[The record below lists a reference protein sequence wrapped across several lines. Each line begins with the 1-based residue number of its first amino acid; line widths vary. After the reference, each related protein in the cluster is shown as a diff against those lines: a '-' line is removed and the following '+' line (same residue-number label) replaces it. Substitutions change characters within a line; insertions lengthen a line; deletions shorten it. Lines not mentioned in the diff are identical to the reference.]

1 MTEKAKIEA
10 VIRRT
15 TLAPDGSFAEIY
27 EVSFITPK
35 GVRDRVEI
43 PIAEYTVELARQKV
57 DELSAK
63 HEKLIGT

>member
-1 MTEKAKIEA
+1 MAEKAKIEA

-15 TLAPDGSFAEIY
+15 TLAPDGTFAEVY

-43 PIAEYTVELARQKV
+43 PVEKYTAEFARQKV
-57 DELSAK
+57 DEAAAE
-63 HEKLIGT
+63 HEKLLGA